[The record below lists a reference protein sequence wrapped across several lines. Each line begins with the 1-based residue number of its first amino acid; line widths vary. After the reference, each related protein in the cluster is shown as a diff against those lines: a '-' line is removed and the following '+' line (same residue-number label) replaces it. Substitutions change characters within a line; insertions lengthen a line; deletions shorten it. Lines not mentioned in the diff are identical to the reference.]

1 MSERA
6 LGGRYEIVEK
16 IGDGGMAV
24 VYRGRDRLLNR
35 FVAIKV
41 LRPEYTKDFAFV
53 DNFRK
58 ESQAAARLN
67 HPNIVSVYDVGKE
80 ENIHY
85 IVMELVEG
93 RTLSDLIAAEA
104 PLDYKRAI
112 SIAKQVA
119 SALTMAHK
127 NNIIHRDVKPH
138 NILIMP
144 DGNVKITDF
153 GIARAVSD
161 ATIVKN
167 AGEGV
172 MGSVHYFSPE
182 QARGGYVD
190 EKSDIYSLGI
200 VLYEMLVG
208 KVPFDAENPV
218 AVAVM
223 HMNDKPTPPSQ
234 LVSGVPP
241 GLEQIVM
248 KAVEKYQINRFKS
261 AEDVYEA
268 LDNVNFV
275 TGIIENPEVAEK
287 LRQNAA
293 SGEETGGADDEGRV
307 ANYTGEDGSEKK
319 KKKMKT
325 GKGKIKILIGKHI
338 KLRVLA
344 VLLAL
349 VCAIPVSM
357 FIYSGMQQLK
367 APSELELPS
376 VLGMTEDDAKELLES
391 MKLELIVA
399 DSAYSSEY
407 AEGLIS
413 SQERPEGSIV
423 KEGFKLRVNL
433 SRGEAPDTD
442 SPPTMSA
449 QEEEITVPNV
459 SGISLSDAIYILE
472 SYGYGQGD
480 VSRENSTL
488 PVDYVVRQSP
498 DARTEGTPGMKINLV
513 LSDGPETI
521 SNVAMPSL
529 IGLSEN
535 EAKTAL
541 TDKGL
546 DVGVVTREASASYA
560 EGLVIK
566 QQHATDTELP
576 TGAKVNITVSAGP
589 PSDEP
594 RSVSLNIDFSAAP
607 SEVFNLSVILSDSSG
622 RTSNIVNEAVR
633 YKSAGSESVSVTG
646 QGTATVYVM
655 FSGDPVM
662 VYTIDF
668 TTGNATLQ

>member
-6 LGGRYEIVEK
+6 LGGRYEIIEK

-24 VYRGRDRLLNR
+24 VYKGRDRLLNR
-35 FVAIKV
+35 FVAVKV

-53 DNFRK
+53 DSFRR

-67 HPNIVSVYDVGKE
+67 HPNIVNVYDVGKE

-112 SIAKQVA
+112 NIAKQIA
-119 SALTMAHK
+119 SALSTAHK
-127 NNIIHRDVKPH
+127 NNIIHRDVKPQ

-144 DGNVKITDF
+144 DGSAKITDF

-161 ATIVKN
+161 ATIVK
-167 AGEGV
+167 AGGEGV

-200 VLYEMLVG
+200 VLYEMLTG

-261 AEDVYEA
+261 SDDVYEA

-275 TGIIENPEVAEK
+275 TGIIENSEVAEK
-287 LRQNAA
+287 LRQNAPD
-293 SGEETGGADDEGRV
+293 GREEGDGDEADDRAGADGAE
-307 ANYTGEDGSEKK
+307 K

-325 GKGKIKILIGKHI
+325 SKDKRKTPVERHI
-338 KLRVLA
+338 RLRVLA

-349 VCAIPVSM
+349 LCALPVSY
-357 FIYSGMQQLK
+357 FIYTGLQLLK
-367 APSELELPS
+367 TPSVIELPS
-376 VLGMTEDDAKELLES
+376 VLGMTEDDAKKLLAD
-391 MKLELIVA
+391 MKLDLIVA
-399 DSAYSSEY
+399 DRAYSSEY
-407 AEGLIS
+407 AEGLIA
-413 SQERPEGSIV
+413 SQERPDGSAV
-423 KEGFKLRVNL
+423 KEGFTLRVNL
-433 SRGEAPDTD
+433 SRGPAPDTD
-442 SPPTMSA
+442 ADDLPATPQTEA
-449 QEEEITVPNV
+449 ELVVPNLGGV
-459 SGISLSDAIYILE
+459 SFSDAVYILD
-472 SYGYGQGD
+472 SFGYRQGT
-480 VSRENSTL
+480 VSREYSSNL
-488 PVDYVVRQSP
+488 PVDFVVRQTP
-498 DARTEGTPGMKINLV
+498 AAGEAGTPGMRVDIV

-521 SNVAMPSL
+521 KNVETPAL
-529 IGLSEN
+529 IGLSEDA
-535 EAKTAL
+535 AKTLLEEAGLAL
-541 TDKGL
+541 GE
-546 DVGVVTREASASYA
+546 VVREADESYA
-560 EGLVIK
+560 EGLVIR
-566 QQHATDTELP
+566 QQHEA
-576 TGAKVNITVSAGP
+576 GAEVAAGSKVGVTVSAGP
-589 PSDEP
+589 PSNEP
-594 RSVSLNIDFSAAP
+594 SSVTIDIDFSAAP
-607 SEVFNLSVILSDSSG
+607 SEVFNLSVILSDSDG
-622 RTSNIVNEAVR
+622 HISNIVNEAVR
-633 YKSAGSESVSVTG
+633 YKSAGRESVSVTG
-646 QGTATVYVM
+646 QGKATVYVM
-655 FSGDPVM
+655 FSGETVM
-662 VYTIDF
+662 VHTVDF
-668 TTGNATLQ
+668 TTGTVLLQ

>member
-6 LGGRYEIVEK
+6 LGGRYEILEK

-24 VYRGRDRLLNR
+24 VYKGRDRLLNR

-93 RTLSDLIAAEA
+93 LTLSDLIAAEA

-234 LVSGVPP
+234 LVPGVPP

-287 LRQNAA
+287 LRQ
-293 SGEETGGADDEGRV
+293 SV
-307 ANYTGEDGSEKK
+307 ANGEGDGVADEAGRADHTGEDGAEKK

-325 GKGKIKILIGKHI
+325 GKDKIKKPIEKHI
-338 KLRVLA
+338 KLRILA

-349 VCAIPVSM
+349 VCAIPVSY
-357 FIYSGMQQLK
+357 FIHSGIQLLK

-376 VLGMTEDDAKELLES
+376 VLGMTEDDADALLKG
-391 MKLELIVA
+391 MKLELIVV

-433 SRGEAPDTD
+433 SRGETPDTD
-442 SPPTMSA
+442 LPSTASA
-449 QEEEITVPNV
+449 QEDKLVVPNV

-472 SYGYGQGD
+472 SYGYRQGSI
-480 VSRENSTL
+480 SRENSVL

-498 DARTEGTPGMKINLV
+498 DAKTEGVAGMRIDMV
-513 LSDGPETI
+513 LSDGPETV
-521 SNVAMPSL
+521 SNVEMPNL
-529 IGLSEN
+529 IGLGEDAAKLALTEKGLTLG
-535 EAKTAL
+535 EAK
-541 TDKGL
+541 
-546 DVGVVTREASASYA
+546 REANASYA
-560 EGLVIK
+560 EGLVIW
-566 QQHATDTELP
+566 QQYAAETEVVA
-576 TGAKVNITVSAGP
+576 GSSVNIRVSAGP
-589 PSDEP
+589 PSNEP
-594 RSVSLNIDFSAAP
+594 SSVSLNIDFSAAP

-622 RTSNIVNEAVR
+622 RTSNIINEAVR
-633 YKSAGSESVSVTG
+633 YKSAGSESVSITG
-646 QGTATVYVM
+646 QGTATVYVI
-655 FSGDPVM
+655 FSTETVM

>member
-1 MSERA
+1 MSDRA
-6 LGGRYEIVEK
+6 LGGRYEIIEK

-24 VYRGRDRLLNR
+24 VYKGRDRLLNR

-53 DNFRK
+53 DSFRK
-58 ESQAAARLN
+58 ESQAAAGLN
-67 HPNIVSVYDVGKE
+67 HPNIVNVYDVGRE

-112 SIAKQVA
+112 GIAKQIA
-119 SALTMAHK
+119 SALSMAHR
-127 NNIIHRDVKPH
+127 NNIIHRDVKSH
-138 NILIMP
+138 NILLMP
-144 DGNVKITDF
+144 DGSAKITDF
-153 GIARAVSD
+153 GIARAVTD

-167 AGEGV
+167 GGEGV

-200 VLYEMLVG
+200 VLYEMLTG

-261 AEDVYEA
+261 ADDMYEA

-275 TGIIENPEVAEK
+275 TGIIENAEVAEK
-287 LRQNAA
+287 LRQSAPDA
-293 SGEETGGADDEGRV
+293 GEGGEAEEAGDGGAE
-307 ANYTGEDGSEKK
+307 K

-325 GKGKIKILIGKHI
+325 SKDKRKSPVERHL
-338 KLRVLA
+338 KLRALA

-349 VCAIPVSM
+349 VCAIPVSY
-357 FIYSGMQQLK
+357 FIYTGLQVLK
-367 APSELELPS
+367 APSEIELPN
-376 VLGMTEDDAKELLES
+376 VLGMTEENAKELLADLN
-391 MKLELIVA
+391 LELIVA
-399 DSAYSSEY
+399 DHAYSAEY
-407 AEGLIS
+407 EEGLIV
-413 SQERPEGSIV
+413 SQERPEGSAV

-433 SRGEAPDTD
+433 SRGAAPEANTTPAVQTPE
-442 SPPTMSA
+442 SEA
-449 QEEEITVPNV
+449 EIVVPNV
-459 SGISLSDAIYILE
+459 SGMPLADAIYVLE
-472 SYGYGQGD
+472 SFGYRQGNI
-480 VSRENSTL
+480 SRDYSSL
-488 PVDYVVRQSP
+488 PVDYVVRQTP
-498 DARTEGTPGMKINLV
+498 AAATAEAPGTKVDLV

-521 SNVAMPSL
+521 QNVAAPNL
-529 IGLSEN
+529 IGLSVDA
-535 EAKTAL
+535 AKAL
-541 TDKGL
+541 LEESGL
-546 DVGVVTREASASYA
+546 SLGESVPEASASYE
-560 EGLVIK
+560 EGLIIW
-566 QQHATDTELP
+566 QRYTAGAEL
-576 TGAKVNITVSAGP
+576 TAGSRIDVKVSAGP

-594 RSVSLNIDFSAAP
+594 RSVSINIDFSAAP

-622 RTSNIVNEAVR
+622 RTTSIVNEAVR
-633 YKSAGSESVSVTG
+633 YKNAGSETVSVTG
-646 QGTATVYVM
+646 QGTGTIYVM
-655 FSGDPVM
+655 FSGETVM
-662 VYTIDF
+662 VCTIDF
-668 TTGNATLQ
+668 TTGTVSVQ